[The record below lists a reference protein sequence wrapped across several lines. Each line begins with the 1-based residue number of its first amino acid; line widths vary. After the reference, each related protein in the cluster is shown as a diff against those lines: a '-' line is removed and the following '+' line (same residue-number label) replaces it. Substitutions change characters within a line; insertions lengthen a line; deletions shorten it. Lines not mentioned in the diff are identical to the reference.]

1 MTSRSIRAFTP
12 YGAGVRVT
20 SLPPA
25 WIPAA
30 AAVLAVVPLPAPAM
44 AARWQRPV
52 PGDVARAFSYSAAA
66 PFRGGMHRGADLAAA
81 PGTAVR
87 AACGGRV
94 LFAGAVAGG
103 APVVTVRCGVRRVT
117 YLPLAAVNVRR
128 GSRVRAGS
136 VLGALAPG
144 HGGLHLGVRRA
155 ASRFAYE
162 DPARFL
168 GRPGG
173 GLPLAGAPRGARR
186 PAAVPPRPVA
196 APAYGGRA
204 AASSAPAPR
213 GAPALGT
220 APTPAAR
227 PAPALGAAAT
237 PAARPAPAL
246 GAAQESAHA
255 GAADAADPAPWP
267 VWVGAAAVLLGAGG
281 SGTVALRRRR
291 AAERASP
298 VSAMA

>member
-12 YGAGVRVT
+12 YGADVRVT

-52 PGDVARAFSYSAAA
+52 PGDVARAFSYSPAA

-155 ASRFAYE
+155 ADRFAYE

-186 PAAVPPRPVA
+186 PPGVPPRPVA
-196 APAYGGRA
+196 APAVRRRA
-204 AASSAPAPR
+204 AARSAPAPR
-213 GAPALGT
+213 GSTGARHRPDTSGPA
-220 APTPAAR
+220 
-227 PAPALGAAAT
+227 GAGA
-237 PAARPAPAL
+237 
-246 GAAQESAHA
+246 GAAQHQRPGRRRRSAPPAAHA
-255 GAADAADPAPWP
+255 GAAGAADPAPWP

-291 AAERASP
+291 AAQRASP
-298 VSAMA
+298 VPASATA